1 MGRFPPARCR
11 NVIFSRRMR
20 IGILS
25 SFIFLVV
32 LGCSRG
38 AGNPVES
45 FLQNKKAGVFVFLA
59 PDCPL
64 SQNYTLTLNNLEKE
78 FNSYGI
84 SFYGVFSGGGITSQ
98 AMDDFAATYHLS
110 FPVMLDADSRIGDFF
125 GATATPEA
133 FLTDPKGHVLYK
145 GAIDNWAPEL
155 GQHRAVITQH
165 YLYDALGSVR
175 ANKPVQVK
183 ETQAVGCFIERKS

>member
-78 FNSYGI
+78 FNTNGI
-84 SFYGVFSGGGITSQ
+84 SFYGVFSGGAITSQ
-98 AMDDFAATYHLS
+98 AMD
-110 FPVMLDADSRIGDFF
+110 DFF

-133 FLTDPKGHVLYK
+133 FLTDPNGHVLYK
-145 GAIDNWAPEL
+145 GAIDNWGLEL
-155 GQHRAVITQH
+155 GQHRAVITQY
-165 YLYDALGSVR
+165 YLYDALDSVR
-175 ANKPVQVK
+175 ANKPVQMK

>member
-1 MGRFPPARCR
+1 
-11 NVIFSRRMR
+11 MR
-20 IGILS
+20 LRTLS
-25 SFIFLVV
+25 SFILLVI

-38 AGNPVES
+38 AGDPVAS
-45 FLQNKKAGVFVFLA
+45 FLQNKKAGVFIFLA

-78 FNSYGI
+78 FNTNGI
-84 SFYGVFSGGGITSQ
+84 SFYGVFSGSGITSQ

-110 FPVMLDADSRIGDFF
+110 FPVMLDPDSKIGDFL

-133 FLTDPKGHVLYK
+133 FLTDPKGRVLYR

-155 GQHRAVITQH
+155 GQRRAVITQH
-165 YLYDALGSVR
+165 YLYDALDSVR

-183 ETQAVGCFIERKS
+183 ETQAVGCFIERRS